1 VKPADF
7 AAWAALLLVVPFAIV
22 VATAFLKFAVVLA
35 ILRRAFGGGAL
46 PPASVAA
53 ALALLFAL
61 FVTAPVA
68 QKVWAAAQP
77 SLQKGGE
84 PVPGTVRGDADP
96 RRANASLASASA
108 RAVEPVREFL
118 ERHAPPRERQS
129 FFELQRQLRPAGE
142 RDAVGERDLVVL
154 VPAFAVAELRS
165 AFQIG
170 FLLFLPFLVIELLVS
185 TVLTSLGMISLAPEL
200 VSLPFKLL
208 LFVVADG
215 WHLLFRGLVL
225 GYT

>member
-1 VKPADF
+1 VKAVDF
-7 AAWAALLLVVPFAIV
+7 GAWAVLLLAVPFTVV
-22 VATAFLKFAVVLA
+22 VASAFLKFAVVLA
-35 ILRRAFGGGAL
+35 ILRRAFGGSAL

-53 ALALLFAL
+53 GLALLFAL

-68 QKVWAAAQP
+68 ARVWNAASP
-77 SLQKGGE
+77 SLQKG
-84 PVPGTVRGDADP
+84 DAL
-96 RRANASLASASA
+96 SLTT
-108 RAVEPVREFL
+108 AVAKAAEPVRDFL
-118 ERHAPPRERQS
+118 SKHAPAREKQS
-129 FFELQRQLRPAGE
+129 FLELQRQLRPQAE
-142 RDAVGERDLVVL
+142 RAAVGENDLVVL
-154 VPAFAVAELRS
+154 APAFATAELKS

-185 TVLTSLGMISLAPEL
+185 TVLTSLGMTSLAPEL

>member
-1 VKPADF
+1 VKAVDF
-7 AAWAALLLVVPFAIV
+7 GAWAALLLAVPFTIV

-35 ILRRAFGGGAL
+35 ILRRAFGGPVV
-46 PPASVAA
+46 PPVVAVG
-53 ALALLFAL
+53 LALLFAL

-68 QKVWAAAQP
+68 QKVWAAAEP
-77 SLQKGGE
+77 SLQKG
-84 PVPGTVRGDADP
+84 DAV
-96 RRANASLASASA
+96 SLATAA
-108 RAVEPVREFL
+108 GKAAEPVRTFL
-118 ERHAPPRERQS
+118 AAHAPARERQS
-129 FFELQRQLRPAGE
+129 FLELQKQLRPAAE
-142 RDAVGERDLVVL
+142 RDAVTENDLVVL
-154 VPAFAVAELRS
+154 APAFATAELKS
-165 AFQIG
+165 AFAIG

-185 TVLTSLGMISLAPEL
+185 TVLTSLGMTSLAPEL

>member
-1 VKPADF
+1 MKGVDLG
-7 AAWAALLLVVPFAIV
+7 AWVALLVAVPFAIV

-35 ILRRAFGGGAL
+35 ILRRAFGGSAL

-53 ALALLFAL
+53 GLALLFAL

-68 QKVWAAAQP
+68 SRAWDAAAP
-77 SLQKGGE
+77 SLQKG
-84 PVPGTVRGDADP
+84 DAL
-96 RRANASLASASA
+96 SLAAA
-108 RAVEPVREFL
+108 AAKAAEPVRDWL
-118 ERHAPPRERQS
+118 AKHAPAREKQS
-129 FFELQRQLRPAGE
+129 FLELQRQLRPQAE
-142 RDAVGERDLVVL
+142 RAAVGENDLVVL
-154 VPAFAVAELRS
+154 APAFATAELKS
-165 AFQIG
+165 AFEIG

-185 TVLTSLGMISLAPEL
+185 TVLTSLGMTSVAPEL

-208 LFVVADG
+208 LFVLADG

>member
-1 VKPADF
+1 VKAVDF
-7 AAWAALLLVVPFAIV
+7 GAWAMLLVAVPFTII

-35 ILRRAFGGGAL
+35 ILRRAFGGSAL

-53 ALALLFAL
+53 GLALLFAL

-68 QKVWAAAQP
+68 ARVWDASAP
-77 SLQKGGE
+77 GLQKG
-84 PVPGTVRGDADP
+84 DALSLVAAAT
-96 RRANASLASASA
+96 RAA
-108 RAVEPVREFL
+108 EPVREFL
-118 ERHAPPRERQS
+118 AKHAPAREKQS
-129 FFELQRQLRPAGE
+129 FLELQRQLRPAAE
-142 RDAVGERDLVVL
+142 RAAVGENDLVVL
-154 VPAFAVAELRS
+154 APAFATAELKS

-185 TVLTSLGMISLAPEL
+185 TVLTSLGMTSLAPEL

-208 LFVVADG
+208 LFVLADG

>member
-1 VKPADF
+1 MKEL
-7 AAWAALLLVVPFAIV
+7 AAWATVVPIV
-22 VATAFLKFAVVLA
+22 VLVAVAFVKFAVVLA
-35 ILRRAFGGGAL
+35 VLQRAFGGAAL
-46 PPASVAA
+46 PPASVTLV
-53 ALALLFAL
+53 LALLFAL

-68 QKVWAAAQP
+68 
-77 SLQKGGE
+77 
-84 PVPGTVRGDADP
+84 
-96 RRANASLASASA
+96 A
-108 RAVEPVREFL
+108 RAWEAPTAAKAAEPVRDWL
-118 ERHAPPRERQS
+118 GKHAPAREKQS
-129 FFELQRQLRPAGE
+129 FLELQRQLRPQAERAGVAE
-142 RDAVGERDLVVL
+142 SDLVVL
-154 VPAFAVAELRS
+154 APAFATAELKS

-185 TVLTSLGMISLAPEL
+185 TVLTSVGMTSLAPEL

>member
-1 VKPADF
+1 VKAVDF
-7 AAWAALLLVVPFAIV
+7 GAWAALLLAVPFGIV

-35 ILRRAFGGGAL
+35 ILRRAFGGSAV

-61 FVTAPVA
+61 FVTAPVVA
-68 QKVWAAAQP
+68 RVWDAASP
-77 SLQKGGE
+77 SLQKG
-84 PVPGTVRGDADP
+84 DAL
-96 RRANASLASASA
+96 SLATAA
-108 RAVEPVREFL
+108 TKAAEPVRDFL
-118 ERHAPPRERQS
+118 SKHAPAREKQS
-129 FFELQRQLRPAGE
+129 FLELQRQLRPQAE
-142 RDAVGERDLVVL
+142 RAAVGENDLVVL
-154 VPAFAVAELRS
+154 APAFATAELKS
-165 AFQIG
+165 AFEIG

-185 TVLTSLGMISLAPEL
+185 TVLTSLGMTSVAPEL

-208 LFVVADG
+208 LFVIADG

>member
-1 VKPADF
+1 VKGGDF
-7 AAWAALLLVVPFAIV
+7 VAWATVLLMVPFTIV

-35 ILRRAFGGGAL
+35 ILRRAFGGSAI

-53 ALALLFAL
+53 GLALLFAL

-68 QKVWAAAQP
+68 SRVWAAASP
-77 SLQKGGE
+77 SVQKG
-84 PVPGTVRGDADP
+84 DA
-96 RRANASLASASA
+96 AAAIAA
-108 RAVEPVREFL
+108 TTKAAEPVREFL
-118 ERHAPPRERQS
+118 ARHAPARERQS
-129 FFELQRQLRPAGE
+129 FLELQRQLRPAAE
-142 RDAVGERDLVVL
+142 RDAVTENDLVVL
-154 VPAFAVAELRS
+154 APAFATAELKS
-165 AFQIG
+165 AFEIG

-185 TVLTSLGMISLAPEL
+185 TVLTSLGMTSLAPEL

-208 LFVVADG
+208 LFVLADG

>member
-1 VKPADF
+1 MKAVDF
-7 AAWAALLLVVPFAIV
+7 GAWAVLLLAVPFAIV

-35 ILRRAFGGGAL
+35 ILRRAFGGSSL

-68 QKVWAAAQP
+68 SRLWAAAAP
-77 SLQKGGE
+77 SLQKG
-84 PVPGTVRGDADP
+84 DA
-96 RRANASLASASA
+96 ASLATAA
-108 RAVEPVREFL
+108 VRAIEPVREFL
-118 ERHAPPRERQS
+118 IKHAPERERQS
-129 FFELQRQLRPAGE
+129 FTELQRQLRPPAE
-142 RDAVGERDLVVL
+142 RAAVSDRDLVVL
-154 VPAFAVAELRS
+154 APAFATAELKS

-170 FLLFLPFLVIELLVS
+170 FLLFLPFLVVELLCA
-185 TVLTSLGMISLAPEL
+185 TVLTSLGMSSVAPEL

-208 LFVVADG
+208 LFVLADG

>member
-1 VKPADF
+1 MKGVDLG
-7 AAWAALLLVVPFAIV
+7 AWVALLVAVPFAIV

-35 ILRRAFGGGAL
+35 ILRRAFGGSAL

-53 ALALLFAL
+53 GLALLFAL

-68 QKVWAAAQP
+68 SRAWDAAAP
-77 SLQKGGE
+77 SLQKG
-84 PVPGTVRGDADP
+84 DAL
-96 RRANASLASASA
+96 SLAAA
-108 RAVEPVREFL
+108 AAKAAEPVRDWLAKHAPAREKQSFL
-118 ERHAPPRERQS
+118 E
-129 FFELQRQLRPAGE
+129 LQQQLRPQAE
-142 RDAVGERDLVVL
+142 RAAVQENDLVVL
-154 VPAFAVAELRS
+154 APAFATAELKS
-165 AFQIG
+165 AFEIG

-185 TVLTSLGMISLAPEL
+185 TVLTSLGMTSVAPEL

-208 LFVVADG
+208 LFVLADG

>member
-1 VKPADF
+1 MKAVDF
-7 AAWAALLLVVPFAIV
+7 GAWAALLLAVPFTII

-35 ILRRAFGGGAL
+35 ILRRAFGGSSL

-53 ALALLFAL
+53 GLALLFAL

-68 QKVWAAAQP
+68 SRVWEAASP
-77 SLQKGGE
+77 SLQKG
-84 PVPGTVRGDADP
+84 DAL
-96 RRANASLASASA
+96 SLATAAA
-108 RAVEPVREFL
+108 RAAEPVRDFL
-118 ERHAPPRERQS
+118 AKHAPAREKQS
-129 FFELQRQLRPAGE
+129 FLELQRQLRPAAE
-142 RDAVGERDLVVL
+142 RAAVGENDLVVL
-154 VPAFAVAELRS
+154 APAFATAELKS

-185 TVLTSLGMISLAPEL
+185 TVLTSLGMTSLAPEL

-208 LFVVADG
+208 LFVLADG